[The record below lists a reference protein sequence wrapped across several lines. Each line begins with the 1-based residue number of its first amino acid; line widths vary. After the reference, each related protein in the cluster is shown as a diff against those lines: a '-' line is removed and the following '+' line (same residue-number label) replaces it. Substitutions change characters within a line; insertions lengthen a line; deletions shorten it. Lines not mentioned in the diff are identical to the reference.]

1 MAAYAAVHLGKR
13 ERQETS
19 EKRVRGFLDGNKSNL
34 EPDNL
39 MAIKRSE
46 LARVN
51 QNHRI
56 TDDPELTRAGINVER
71 VKEIIRGKS

>member
-1 MAAYAAVHLGKR
+1 MA
-13 ERQETS
+13 
-19 EKRVRGFLDGNKSNL
+19 NINNL
-34 EPDNL
+34 NQSL

-51 QNHRI
+51 KNHRI
-56 TDDPELTRAGINVER
+56 TDDPELTKSGIYVER

>member
-1 MAAYAAVHLGKR
+1 
-13 ERQETS
+13 
-19 EKRVRGFLDGNKSNL
+19 
-34 EPDNL
+34 

-56 TDDPELTRAGINVER
+56 TDDPELTKTGIYVER